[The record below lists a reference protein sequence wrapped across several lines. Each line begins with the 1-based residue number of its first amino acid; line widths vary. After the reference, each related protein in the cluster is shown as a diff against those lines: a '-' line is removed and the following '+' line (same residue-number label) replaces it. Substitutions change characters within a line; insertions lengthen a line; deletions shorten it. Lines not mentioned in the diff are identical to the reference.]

1 MLNRPFSSGESRQRP
16 GKERLPGVKSAERAV
31 QNGLCKAVYV
41 AKDAEERVVKS
52 LLRLCQE
59 KGIPV
64 SFFGSMKELGEFCSL
79 KVGASACAI
88 LKDPGQAPG
97 NGQTE
102 AGKGG

>member
-1 MLNRPFSSGESRQRP
+1 MSNRPFSSGESRQSSQRERLRP
-16 GKERLPGVKSAERAV
+16 GKERLPGVKSTERAV

-41 AKDAEERVVKS
+41 AKDAEERVVKN

-88 LKDPGQAPG
+88 LKD
-97 NGQTE
+97 GQTE
-102 AGKGG
+102 AEKGG